1 MSRKNRSARS
11 RFARTESSTLS
22 TLLPEGGPPPEAAG
36 HRTARLEHILIDEL
50 QSLITDEAT
59 DPSLDGIKVLAVHLA
74 PDGGHARV
82 AYAVFAELC
91 REQEVARSTK
101 AGLERATPFLR
112 ARLAQHLQLKK
123 LPKLTFTFVGVTS

>member
-11 RFARTESSTLS
+11 RLARTDSSTFS
-22 TLLPEGGPPPEAAG
+22 PEGGLSEAAG

-82 AYAVFAELC
+82 AYAVTAALD
-91 REQEVARSTK
+91 REQEIARATK

-112 ARLAQHLQLKK
+112 ARMADHLQLKK
-123 LPKLTFTFVGVTS
+123 LPKLSFTFVGVVS

>member
-11 RFARTESSTLS
+11 RFARTDSSTLS
-22 TLLPEGGPPPEAAG
+22 PEGGLPPEAAG

-50 QSLITDEAT
+50 QFLISDEAT

-82 AYAVFAELC
+82 AYAVFAELH
-91 REQEVARSTK
+91 REQELARLTR

-112 ARLAQHLQLKK
+112 ARLAEQLRLKK